1 MIQSYNWDLQITEK
15 NRAKRLTKKQKEQR
29 MIEGS
34 NDEARTKATDRYGAA
49 VHDEILLNR

>member
-1 MIQSYNWDLQITEK
+1 
-15 NRAKRLTKKQKEQR
+15 

-49 VHDEILLNR
+49 VHNEILLNR